1 MVCLCLLSVCLY
13 VDLVC
18 GLESGSPVGTQWLLR
33 LTPTGVDL
41 TAGPDRKFPQLSTE
55 PIGVHISLTDG

>member
-1 MVCLCLLSVCLY
+1 MFVFVERVYMWIYCE
-13 VDLVC
+13 
-18 GLESGSPVGTQWLLR
+18 GLESGTSVGTQWLLR

-41 TAGPDRKFPQLSTE
+41 TAGPDRKFPQLSTK